1 MEEQS
6 PKEPVEDA
14 HARENS
20 LSRLKIAFKLVFVV
34 ALTALLAWVGLA
46 SGRGAGHVPAI
57 WWANAALASII
68 LLDRRHR
75 LWLPLFAAGY
85 MGNVLG
91 HLFFGD
97 PLWET
102 FCLSAC
108 DVGEAAIAVLGVSY
122 AVGRRVDLTQQPQ
135 LLRFVAFAVGLG
147 PAVASLT
154 AGLLLHWVTASPLTV
169 SFVWFPA
176 SALGMSVVIPLVLGL
191 ARRETRE
198 LFLPHRLANTLLY
211 LLMIAAATT
220 VIFSRA
226 DFPWLFLIFPPL
238 LFLVVRL
245 GLSGGV
251 LGCCVVAAIGT
262 QFTVATRGGPL
273 AQLPNASLEHRILIL
288 QLFLATAVLSVS
300 VVAIVFADLKR
311 AHIAAGL
318 SEEKYRDLAS
328 TMEML
333 AAEDPLTGVPNRRQF
348 DRAILTEWKRAI
360 RNTAPISLLLVDVDR
375 FKDFND
381 LYGHLEGDNC
391 LRAIGRLAA
400 DACRRASDTVARI
413 GGEEFA
419 VILPG
424 TPAPGAFETAERLRE
439 DVMRQG
445 IAHAAN
451 APLVVTISVGCATF
465 IPTEGSEATE
475 IIAAADAALYAAK
488 NAGRNRVAIAQ

>member
-1 MEEQS
+1 MNGTQL
-6 PKEPVEDA
+6 
-14 HARENS
+14 RT
-20 LSRLKIAFKLVFVV
+20 SRLRFAFKLVFVI
-34 ALTALLAWVGLA
+34 ALTTLLAWVGLA

-57 WWANAALASII
+57 WWANAALASVI

-75 LWLPLFAAGY
+75 HWLPLFAAGY
-85 MGNVLG
+85 LGNVLG
-91 HLFFGD
+91 HRMFGD
-97 PLWET
+97 PIWET
-102 FCLSAC
+102 LCLSAC
-108 DVGEAAIAVLGVSY
+108 DIGETAIAVLGVSY
-122 AVGRRVDLTQQPQ
+122 AVGRRVDLTQQRQ
-135 LLRFVAFAVGLG
+135 LLRFVAFAVLLG
-147 PAVASLT
+147 PAIASLA
-154 AGLLLHWVTASPLTV
+154 AGLLLHWVTGSPLAVT
-169 SFVWFPA
+169 FVWFPA
-176 SALGMSVVIPLVLGL
+176 SALGMAVVVPLVLGL
-191 ARRETRE
+191 ALRETRE
-198 LFLPHRLANTLLY
+198 LFLPNRIANTLLY
-211 LLMIAAATT
+211 LLMIAVATT
-220 VIFSRA
+220 AIFSRA

-273 AQLPNASLEHRILIL
+273 AQLPNTSLEHRILIL

-318 SEEKYRDLAS
+318 SEERYRDLAS
-328 TMEML
+328 SMEML
-333 AAEDPLTGVPNRRQF
+333 AIEDPLTCVPNRRHF
-348 DRAILTEWKRAI
+348 DRVIQSEWKRAV
-360 RNTAPISLLLVDVDR
+360 RNSSLISLLLIDVDR

-391 LRAIGRLAA
+391 LRAMGRICA

-419 VILPG
+419 IILPG
-424 TPAPGAFETAERLRE
+424 TPASGAFETAERLRQ
-439 DVMRQG
+439 DVMGQG

-488 NAGRNRVAIAQ
+488 NAGRNRVAIAG

>member
-1 MEEQS
+1 
-6 PKEPVEDA
+6 
-14 HARENS
+14 
-20 LSRLKIAFKLVFVV
+20 LKVAFKFVFVV

-57 WWANAALASII
+57 WWANAALASVI
-68 LLDRRHR
+68 LLDDRQRR
-75 LWLPLFAAGY
+75 WLPFFAAGY
-85 MGNVLG
+85 IGNVLG
-91 HLFFGD
+91 HLYFGD
-97 PLWET
+97 PIWET

-122 AVGRRVDLTQQPQ
+122 AVGRRVDLTQQRQ
-135 LLRFVAFAVGLG
+135 LLRFVAFAVCLG
-147 PAVASLT
+147 PAVASI
-154 AGLLLHWVTASPLTV
+154 AASLLLHLVTGSALMVT
-169 SFVWFPA
+169 FVWFPA
-176 SALGMSVVIPLVLGL
+176 SALGMSVVVPLVLGL

-198 LFLPHRLANTLLY
+198 LFLPNRLANTLLY
-211 LLMIAAATT
+211 LLMIGVATT
-220 VIFSRA
+220 AIFSRA

-262 QFTVATRGGPL
+262 QFTVASQGGGPL

-311 AHIAAGL
+311 AHIEAAL
-318 SEEKYRDLAS
+318 SEQRYRDLAS
-328 TMEML
+328 SMEML
-333 AAEDPLTGVPNRRQF
+333 ATEDSLTALSNRRQF
-348 DRAILTEWKRAI
+348 DRAIVTEWKRAI
-360 RNTAPISLLLVDVDR
+360 RNVAPVSLILLDVDR

-381 LYGHLEGDNC
+381 LYGHLEGDSC
-391 LRAIGRLAA
+391 LRTIGHIAA
-400 DACRRASDTVARI
+400 EASRRASDTVARI

-419 VILPG
+419 IILPG
-424 TPAPGAFETAERLRE
+424 TPAAGALETAERLRQA
-439 DVMRQG
+439 VMHKG
-445 IAHAAN
+445 IPHAAN
-451 APLVVTISVGCATF
+451 APLVVTISLGCATI

>member
-1 MEEQS
+1 M
-6 PKEPVEDA
+6 
-14 HARENS
+14 RF
-20 LSRLKIAFKLVFVV
+20 AFKLVFVI
-34 ALTALLAWVGLA
+34 ALTTLLAWVGLA

-57 WWANAALASII
+57 WWANAALASVI

-75 LWLPLFAAGY
+75 HWLPLFAAGY
-85 MGNVLG
+85 LGNVLG
-91 HLFFGD
+91 HRMFGD
-97 PLWET
+97 PIWET
-102 FCLSAC
+102 LCLSAC
-108 DVGEAAIAVLGVSY
+108 DIGETAIAVLGVSY
-122 AVGRRVDLTQQPQ
+122 AVGRRVDLTQQRQ
-135 LLRFVAFAVGLG
+135 LLRFVAFAVLLG
-147 PAVASLT
+147 PAIASL
-154 AGLLLHWVTASPLTV
+154 ASGLLLHWVTGSPLAVT
-169 SFVWFPA
+169 FVWFPA
-176 SALGMSVVIPLVLGL
+176 SALGMAVVVPLVLGL
-191 ARRETRE
+191 ALRETRE
-198 LFLPHRLANTLLY
+198 LFLPNRIANTLLY
-211 LLMIAAATT
+211 LLMIAVATT
-220 VIFSRA
+220 AIFSRA

-273 AQLPNASLEHRILIL
+273 AQLPNTSLEHRILIL

-318 SEEKYRDLAS
+318 SEERYRDLAS
-328 TMEML
+328 SMEML
-333 AAEDPLTGVPNRRQF
+333 AIEDPLTCVPNRRHF
-348 DRAILTEWKRAI
+348 DRVIQSEWKRAV
-360 RNTAPISLLLVDVDR
+360 RNSSLISLLLIDVDR

-391 LRAIGRLAA
+391 LRAMGRICA

-419 VILPG
+419 IILPG
-424 TPAPGAFETAERLRE
+424 TPASGAFETAERLRE

-488 NAGRNRVAIAQ
+488 NAGRNRVAIAG